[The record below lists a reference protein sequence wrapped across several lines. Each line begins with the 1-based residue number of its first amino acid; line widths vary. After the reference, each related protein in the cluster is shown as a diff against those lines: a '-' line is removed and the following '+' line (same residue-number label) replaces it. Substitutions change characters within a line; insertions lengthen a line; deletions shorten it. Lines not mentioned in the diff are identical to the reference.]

1 METWS
6 GLIAERKLIP
16 HDMREGS
23 SVDETMLAQTCCNW
37 IAAKLF
43 GQIELAQKIGLAVQI
58 TIGECLD
65 MWERECL
72 ALAALLES
80 RLALTETDIAPHIA
94 PILGAAAGNEDWAEL
109 AISALCVGSST
120 ACASP
125 RARGRRHVPRRLSDA
140 ASDAGDR
147 AKGYP
152 HGQAQGQGGRRG
164 LPRLPRQFFIA
175 HRPSD
180 GATPLTAQ

>member
-1 METWS
+1 MQTWS

-37 IAAKLF
+37 IAVKLF
-43 GQIELAQKIGLAVQI
+43 GQIELAQRIRLAVQS

-72 ALAALLES
+72 TLAALLES
-80 RLALTETDIAPHIA
+80 RLTLAETDIAPHIA

-109 AISALCVGSST
+109 AIAALCDGAST
-120 ACASP
+120 PAP
-125 RARGRRHVPRRLSDA
+125 QRVA
-140 ASDAGDR
+140 ASD
-147 AKGYP
+147 K
-152 HGQAQGQGGRRG
+152 RRG
-164 LPRLPRQFFIA
+164 TWRRLLA
-175 HRPSD
+175 LC
-180 GATPLTAQ
+180 LTSNSSKTSLYI